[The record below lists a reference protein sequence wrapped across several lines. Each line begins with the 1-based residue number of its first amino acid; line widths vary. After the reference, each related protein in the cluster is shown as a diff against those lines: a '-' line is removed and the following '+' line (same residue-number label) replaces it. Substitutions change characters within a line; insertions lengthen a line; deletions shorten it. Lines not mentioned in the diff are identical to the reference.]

1 MASLDMTS
9 FASALKQH
17 YTDEKIENMVY
28 KDNPLLAMI
37 SKYEDFGG
45 INLKLPIKYGI
56 PQGRSATFL
65 DAKNN
70 ATSSKYEAFLLERVK
85 NYCIAYIDNET
96 LEASK
101 GNANAFIEAATNEI
115 DGAIESITR
124 SLAIGLFG
132 DGSGSIGVVGST
144 YSSTDTSFTL
154 ATIEDVTN
162 FEVGMSLVTANATTG
177 AETNVA
183 DVTVTSVNRDTGVI
197 GLSGTVG
204 FNAAVANDYVF
215 PEGDLSASAG
225 TDNLKMISGLNGW
238 VPASAHTSA
247 TVFGVNRSVDPT
259 RLGGIRFDASS
270 LPLEE
275 GLIGAASRVARE
287 GGKPDVCFMNYSNFA
302 DLEKALGSKVSYVDV
317 KVKPEIG
324 FRGILIH
331 GPRGP
336 IKVIPDQN
344 CPNNAAFMLQMDV
357 WKLYSVGKAPKIL
370 DSDGLKFL
378 RDSTADA
385 VEVRVGYYAQLGCR
399 APGWNVRVKLA

>member
-1 MASLDMTS
+1 MDS
-9 FASALKQH
+9 FAGALKQH
-17 YTDEKIENMVY
+17 YTNEKIENMVY
-28 KDNPLLAMI
+28 KDNPFLAMV

-56 PQGRSATFL
+56 PQGRSATFS

-70 ATSSKYEAFLLERVK
+70 ATASQYEAFLLTRVK
-85 NYCIAYIDNET
+85 NYCVATIDNET

-101 GNANAFIEAATNEI
+101 GNANAFIEAATHEI
-115 DGAIESITR
+115 DGAIEAVSR
-124 SLAIGLFG
+124 SLAIGLYG
-132 DGSGSIGVVGST
+132 DGSGSIGVVGTLATST
-144 YSSTDTSFTL
+144 STSFTL

-162 FEVGMSLVTANATTG
+162 FEVGMSLVTANSTTG
-177 AETNVA
+177 AETNGVTP
-183 DVTVTSVNRDTGVI
+183 TVTAINRDTGVI
-197 GLSGTVG
+197 SLSGTTG
-204 FNAAVANDYVF
+204 FNAAVGSDFIF
-215 PEGDLSASAG
+215 PEGDLAASSG
-225 TDNLKMISGLNGW
+225 TANAKMLSGLNAW
-238 VPASAHTSA
+238 VPESAPSA
-247 TVFGVNRSVDPT
+247 TESFFGVDRSADAS

-317 KVKPEIG
+317 KVSPEIG
-324 FRGILIH
+324 FRGILVH

-336 IKVIPDQN
+336 IKVVPDQN
-344 CPNNAAFMLQMDV
+344 CPNNAAFMLQLDM
-357 WKLYSVGKAPKIL
+357 WKLYSLGKAPKIL

-378 RDSTADA
+378 RDSQTDA

-399 APGWNVRVKLA
+399 APGYNARIKLA